1 MCTIIDTVQKLRFG
15 NIFNAFIF
23 FWWSENCMLGV
34 WINQEFKSSLAL
46 YTWILGMK
54 SLNFWNVDNSSFR
67 RISMWANHWHKKI
80 FLSNSYSYSIKISNS
95 WDTNT
100 YSQFWKSSPKK
111 LIYYSLINLHKLL
124 SAKGIDIIY
133 LLQKNLNTYLFLYV
147 RFRAKNRLL

>member
-1 MCTIIDTVQKLRFG
+1 MKNGKKYGKDKRKFSNIHNTYTYITIPPLIQTYVHYYIQIDTVQKLRFG

-67 RISMWANHWHKKI
+67 RISMWANHWHKKNLFIKFI
-80 FLSNSYSYSIKISNS
+80 FIQHKN
-95 WDTNT
+95 
-100 YSQFWKSSPKK
+100 F
-111 LIYYSLINLHKLL
+111 KLL
-124 SAKGIDIIY
+124 RYKY
-133 LLQKNLNTYLFLYV
+133 L
-147 RFRAKNRLL
+147 

>member
-1 MCTIIDTVQKLRFG
+1 MWIIALLGEYRCEQIIDT
-15 NIFNAFIF
+15 
-23 FWWSENCMLGV
+23 
-34 WINQEFKSSLAL
+34 
-46 YTWILGMK
+46 
-54 SLNFWNVDNSSFR
+54 
-67 RISMWANHWHKKI
+67 KKI

-147 RFRAKNRLL
+147 RFRAKNRLLWFIWKADLHLNINSGFAFIRWIACSVKTLVS